1 MTYMSFN
8 NNLNYL
14 EELPEKTNKRYSV
27 KVVPL
32 QKFVLQDIFS
42 ALITKIPA
50 NTYEGFSF

>member
-1 MTYMSFN
+1 MNFN

-14 EELPEKTNKRYSV
+14 QELPETTNKRYSV
-27 KVVPL
+27 KVFLL
-32 QKFVLQDIFS
+32 QKSVLQDIFS